1 MSDHHCQ
8 PFLTCAYSYAQK
20 KRAATELGSGPKRNT
35 AQGLHERNGEDLVFE
50 DPFGDDMEDEEMI
63 ESDGDE
69 EVVDTEATDKD
80 VEMDGEEDSDN
91 SVKKVFM
98 PGVDKLQDDEVLDY
112 DSSAYDMYYAMTAEW
127 PSLSID
133 VVRDNLGAV
142 RSRFPMTVFMV
153 AGTQAS
159 NADENQLT
167 VMKMSELHKTK
178 HNNDSDSEGED
189 SDSEDETE
197 GDPVLESR
205 SIPHPGGINRVRC
218 MPQSSNIVATWS
230 DRKKVHLWDIAKQ
243 LESLDGKAGAPLP
256 AKQSPVYTFSG
267 HADEGFAMDWSP
279 VQAGRLVTGDCSKFI
294 YLWANSEGAW
304 NVDKVPF
311 TGHKSSVE
319 DLQWSPT
326 EASVFASC
334 SSDRTVRIWDTRRK
348 AGSMLDVTAHDDDVN
363 VITWNRNVAYLLAS
377 GSDDGSFKIWDMRNF
392 KADNPVAHFR
402 YHTAPVTSIEWHP
415 TDESVLAVAGADNQ
429 ISVWDMS
436 VEEDAEAAVPVAGE
450 NGEAKLDLPPQL
462 LFIHQ
467 GQTDIKELHFHSQCP
482 GVLMST
488 AGDGFNVF
496 KPANIS

>member
-1 MSDHHCQ
+1 MSQ
-8 PFLTCAYSYAQK
+8 QK
-20 KRAATELGSGPKRNT
+20 KRAAAEFSGDVKRHT
-35 AQGLHERNGEDLVFE
+35 AQQHNGEEDLVFE

-69 EVVDTEATDKD
+69 EIVDGEASRADKD
-80 VEMDGEEDSDN
+80 VDMDGDEQAEKQ
-91 SVKKVFM
+91 VKKVFM

-127 PSLSID
+127 PALSID
-133 VVRDNLGAV
+133 VVPDNLGAV

-153 AGTQAS
+153 AGTQAT
-159 NADENQLT
+159 NADDNQIT

-178 HNNDSDSEGED
+178 HNDGSDSEDDD
-189 SDSEDETE
+189 SDDEDETE

-205 SIPHPGGINRVRC
+205 SIPHPGGVNRIRC

-256 AKQSPVYTFSG
+256 AKQAPVYTFSG

-304 NVDKVPF
+304 SVDKVPF

-377 GSDDGSFKIWDMRNF
+377 GSDDGSFKIWDLRNF

-415 TDESVLAVAGADNQ
+415 TDESVLAVSGADNQ

-436 VEEDAEAAVPVAGE
+436 VEEDAEAAVPVQGE

-467 GQTDIKELHFHSQCP
+467 GQTDIKELHFHPQCP

>member
-1 MSDHHCQ
+1 MNQ
-8 PFLTCAYSYAQK
+8 QK
-20 KRAATELGSGPKRNT
+20 KRTSTEYSSDSKRRTVKQPNDNK
-35 AQGLHERNGEDLVFE
+35 EELVFE

-63 ESDGDE
+63 ESDDE
-69 EVVDTEATDKD
+69 EEVIDDKMITEKDVDMDKD
-80 VEMDGEEDSDN
+80 EQTEKQ
-91 SVKKVFM
+91 VKKVFM
-98 PGVDKLQDDEVLDY
+98 PGVDKLEDDEVLDY

-133 VVRDNLGAV
+133 VVRDDLGAV
-142 RSRFPMTVFMV
+142 RSRFPMTMFMV
-153 AGTQAS
+153 AGTQAT
-159 NADENQLT
+159 NTDDNQIT

-178 HNNDSDSEGED
+178 RKDDLESEGED
-189 SDSEDETE
+189 SEDEDETE

-205 SIPHPGGINRVRC
+205 SIPHPGGVNRIRC

-256 AKQSPVYTFSG
+256 AKQAPVHTFSG

-279 VQAGRLVTGDCSKFI
+279 VQSGRLVTGDCSKYI
-294 YLWANSEGAW
+294 YLWANSDGAW
-304 NVDKVPF
+304 SVDKVPF

-326 EASVFASC
+326 EATVFASC
-334 SSDRTVRIWDTRRK
+334 SSDCTVRIWDIRRK

-377 GSDDGSFKIWDMRNF
+377 GSDDGSFKIWDLRNF
-392 KADNPVAHFR
+392 KANNPVAHFR

-415 TDESVLAVAGADNQ
+415 TDESVLAVSGADNQ

-436 VEEDAEAAVPVAGE
+436 VEEDAEAAGVPVPEE
-450 NGEAKLDLPPQL
+450 NSEAKLDLPPQL

-467 GQTDIKELHFHSQCP
+467 GQTDIKELHFHPQCP
-482 GVLMST
+482 GVIMST